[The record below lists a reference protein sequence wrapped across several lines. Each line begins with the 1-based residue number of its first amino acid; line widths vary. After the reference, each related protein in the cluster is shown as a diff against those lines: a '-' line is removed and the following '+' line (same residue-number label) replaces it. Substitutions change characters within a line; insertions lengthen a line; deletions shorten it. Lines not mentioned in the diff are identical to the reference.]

1 MLENLQDI
9 DLYTCK
15 YLIWKNEI
23 DNFTD
28 AQTFARNYFK
38 GCPETYTNSQI
49 DAATTDDNT
58 DFLNW
63 LISDLE
69 THRTMNADLK
79 TDVQSKLGG

>member
-1 MLENLQDI
+1 MLDNIQDI

-15 YLIWKNEI
+15 YLIWKNQVN
-23 DNFTD
+23 NFTE

-38 GCPETYTNSQI
+38 GCPETYTNAQI
-49 DAATTDDNT
+49 DDATTDTNT

-69 THRTMNADLK
+69 CQLTLNADLK
-79 TDVQSKLGG
+79 ADVEGKLGD

>member
-15 YLIWKNEI
+15 YLIWKKQI

-28 AQTFARNYFK
+28 AQTLARNYFK